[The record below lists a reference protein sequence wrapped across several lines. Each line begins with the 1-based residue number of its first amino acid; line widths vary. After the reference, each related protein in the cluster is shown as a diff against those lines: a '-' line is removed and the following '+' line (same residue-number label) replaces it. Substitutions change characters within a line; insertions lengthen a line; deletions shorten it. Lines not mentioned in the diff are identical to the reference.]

1 MTAACDEGLA
11 DGKAWPMEMSMVV
24 AMPEPDRAVLA
35 RRDRIVKA
43 LSAIVPGE
51 GVIASEVAMRPYET
65 DGLTAYRALP
75 MVVVLP
81 STTDQVSR
89 ILSYCHREGIKV
101 VPRGAGTS
109 LSGGALPLVDGVLL
123 GMAKFNRIRE
133 IDYDNRVVVAEP
145 GVTNLA
151 VTQAVEQRGF
161 YYAPDPSSQIACTIG
176 GNVAENSG
184 GVHCLKYG
192 MTSNNVL
199 GCEILLMTG
208 EVVRLGGKHVE
219 AGGYD
224 LLGIIN
230 GSEGLLGVV
239 TEVTVRILRRPE
251 MARAALIGFASSEDA
266 GECVS
271 RIIGAGIIP
280 GGMEMMDK
288 PAIHAV
294 EEFMHAG
301 YPLDVE
307 ALLIVELDGPQA
319 EVDHLVARVEA
330 IAQDCRAVSCRVS
343 TSEQERLLF
352 WAGRKAAFPAV
363 GRISPD
369 YFCMDGT
376 IPRAKLPL
384 VLARMRELSER
395 YRLRVANVFHAGDG
409 NLHPLILYDAN
420 KGDELER
427 AEAFGADILRL
438 CVEVGGVLTGEHGV
452 GVEKRDL
459 MPAMFSEADLAQQQR
474 LKCAFDDKG
483 LLNPGKVFP
492 TLHRCAELGRMHVH
506 AGKVAFPDI
515 PRF

>member
-1 MTAACDEGLA
+1 MSGLKMPAPDA
-11 DGKAWPMEMSMVV
+11 D
-24 AMPEPDRAVLA
+24 VLK
-35 RRDRIVKA
+35 RRDRIVRA
-43 LSAIVPGE
+43 LSRIVPGE
-51 GVIASEVAMRPYET
+51 GVIATAHEMKPYES
-65 DGLTAYRALP
+65 DGLTAYRQVP

-81 STTDQVSR
+81 ETTEQVAR
-89 ILSYCHREGIKV
+89 VLRYCHQEGIKV

-133 IDYDNRVVVAEP
+133 IDFLNRVVVAEP

-151 VTQAVEQRGF
+151 ISDAVAEEGF

-192 MTSNNVL
+192 LTTNNVL
-199 GCEILLMTG
+199 GVEMVLMTG
-208 EVVRLGGKHVE
+208 EIVRLGGKHLDS
-219 AGGYD
+219 GGYD
-224 LLGIIN
+224 LIGLIA

-239 TEVTVRILRRPE
+239 TEVTVRILRKPE
-251 MARAALIGFASSEDA
+251 TARAMLIGFASSEDA
-266 GECVS
+266 GACVG
-271 RIIGAGIIP
+271 RIIAAGIIP

-294 EEFMHAG
+294 EEFVHAG

-319 EVDHLVARVEA
+319 EADHLIARVET
-330 IAQDCRAVSCRVS
+330 IAKACRAVTCKASA
-343 TSEQERLLF
+343 SEEERLLF
-352 WAGRKAAFPAV
+352 WSGRKAAFGAM

-376 IPRAKLPL
+376 IPRAKLPV
-384 VLARMRELSER
+384 VLNRMREMSEK
-395 YRLRVANVFHAGDG
+395 YRLRIANVFHAGDG

-420 KGDELER
+420 QADELER

-459 MPAMFSEADLAQQQR
+459 MPTMFTEADLKAQQR

-492 TLHRCAELGRMHVH
+492 TLHRCAELGRMHVR